1 MKTIMLVVISFSIVS
16 CISGPPRLTQEQM
29 ERLRIIEVYK
39 ADESP
44 SKEYTELSAVS
55 AANCSGGPKATR
67 QWGSSDKAIQILKMK
82 AAAQMAD
89 AVIKV
94 SCGSVPLL
102 NNCWAAR
109 KCNGIAVRWTK

>member
-1 MKTIMLVVISFSIVS
+1 MKTIILVVLSFSIAS
-16 CISGPPRLTQEQM
+16 CISGAPRLSHEQM
-29 ERLRIIEVYK
+29 EQLQIIEVYK
-39 ADESP
+39 EDESP
-44 SKEYTELSAVS
+44 SKEYTELSAIS

-67 QWGSSDKAIQILKMK
+67 LWGSADKSIQILKMK

-109 KCNGIAVRWTK
+109 KCNGIAVKWTK